1 MVTRAKKQKD
11 MLESMY
17 CMCVSSVVGGLWKY
31 VRCGWVQE
39 WTVMHEA
46 DVLAPPLLLQ
56 GTEKCP
62 HWDFVPLSLTPPYS
76 VFSYC
81 SVFMHSFF
89 QVSKTGV

>member
-1 MVTRAKKQKD
+1 MVTRAKKTKGHAFKHV
-11 MLESMY
+11 LYVRVICGRSRT
-17 CMCVSSVVGGLWKY
+17 VGVLY
-31 VRCGWVQE
+31 VRCGWAQE

-76 VFSYC
+76 VFFLLFGLYAL
-81 SVFMHSFF
+81 VFSSF
-89 QVSKTGV
+89 